1 MWTVSDFFSGGG
13 GASAGAIQVPGV
25 ALAFAANHAKIAVK
39 VHQANHPTAVHV
51 LADISQYDP
60 RLAPRTPFAW
70 FSPSCT
76 HHTDAQGKSRRE
88 IDAQPDLFGEVV
100 PDELAERS
108 RATMWDV
115 VRYSEF
121 HRYPVVMVENVLEV
135 TRWVLYRAWLLAMDA
150 LGYEHVT
157 LSINSMHAQA
167 FGAPAPQ
174 SRDRVYWLFWRKG
187 NRAPDV
193 ERIQRPQAF
202 CPACD
207 RTIEARKSWKN
218 GRSVGRY
225 RQQYVFTC
233 STAGCGRLVEPWW
246 VPAYTA
252 IDWTNRG
259 ERIGDRKRGL
269 SDSARGR
276 IAAGIARHWHPIHLE
291 VAGNTYDAA
300 SPKHPGYGN
309 PNSFYRAWSVTEPMR
324 TLHTTASKA
333 LAVPPQ
339 GLDGKGAEP
348 WTHPTS
354 GPSGTQPVGGND
366 WWRDLLEEYG
376 KPLLMRN
383 YSGGAEMSTPVWEP
397 ARTLTTAGH
406 QSLIT
411 RGDVETA
418 AAAVDDCFY
427 RMIEPREAAAL
438 MAFPKDYV
446 WHGTRAQRFRLS
458 GNAVCPPNAR
468 DLFTI
473 AVDSLS

>member
-1 MWTVSDFFSGGG
+1 M
-13 GASAGAIQVPGV
+13 
-25 ALAFAANHAKIAVK
+25 
-39 VHQANHPTAVHV
+39 

-207 RTIEARKSWKN
+207 RTVEARKSWKN

-348 WTHPTS
+348 WTDPTS
-354 GPSGTQPVGGND
+354 RRTTSGTAHG
-366 WWRDLLEEYG
+366 R
-376 KPLLMRN
+376 
-383 YSGGAEMSTPVWEP
+383 SGSASAATRS
-397 ARTLTTAGH
+397 ARR
-406 QSLIT
+406 T
-411 RGDVETA
+411 RGTCSPSPSTHSADRPRREKGGDEGRVDGRAGGRTVRWHGASPRLTVRQRLTGLQPGHVRAGRGVPPQPRPPQLEGLLLA
-418 AAAVDDCFY
+418 AAAV
-427 RMIEPREAAAL
+427 RARRHGHAAPPGRVAGGL
-438 MAFPKDYV
+438 GVD
-446 WHGTRAQRFRLS
+446 RRFR
-458 GNAVCPPNAR
+458 
-468 DLFTI
+468 
-473 AVDSLS
+473 